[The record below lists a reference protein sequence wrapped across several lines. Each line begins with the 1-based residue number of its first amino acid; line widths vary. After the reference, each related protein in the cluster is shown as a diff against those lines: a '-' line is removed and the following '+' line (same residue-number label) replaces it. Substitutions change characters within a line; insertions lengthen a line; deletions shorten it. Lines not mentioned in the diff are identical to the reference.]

1 MEKEIVRKIYE
12 YMQKMK
18 NPQGD
23 ILELLL
29 VAQKEARGIIPPWLQ
44 EELSEI
50 LGIELLEIKETIEFF
65 DFLKEKEELPKLSIC
80 MGSSC
85 YMAGN
90 SLNEGLLRE
99 KEGKLYEIQYKECE
113 EACEYGPRISLGD
126 KTFHFVDENEVE
138 EIIKYLEEEK
148 HEKERGFL

>member
-1 MEKEIVRKIYE
+1 MEKEIVRKVYE
-12 YMQKMK
+12 YMVKMK
-18 NPQGD
+18 NPQED

-29 VAQKEARGIIPPWLQ
+29 VAQKEARGIIPLWLQ
-44 EELSEI
+44 EELAEM
-50 LGIELLEIKETIEFF
+50 LGLEPLEIRETIEFF
-65 DFLKEKEELPKLSIC
+65 PFLKEKEELPKLSIC

-90 SLNEGLLRE
+90 SLNEGLLKE

-126 KTFHFVDENEVE
+126 KTFHFVDEEGVE

-148 HEKERGFL
+148 SEKERGFL

>member
-1 MEKEIVRKIYE
+1 MKKEIVRKIYE

-18 NPQGD
+18 NPQED

-29 VAQKEARGIIPPWLQ
+29 VAQKEAKGLIPSWLQ
-44 EELSEI
+44 EELSEM
-50 LGIELLEIKETIEFF
+50 LGMELSEIKETIEFF
-65 DFLKEKEELPKLSIC
+65 PFLKEKEELPKLSIC

-113 EACEYGPRISLGD
+113 EACEYGPRISLEE
-126 KTFHFVDENEVE
+126 KTFHFVDEKVVE

-148 HEKERGFL
+148 SEKERGLL